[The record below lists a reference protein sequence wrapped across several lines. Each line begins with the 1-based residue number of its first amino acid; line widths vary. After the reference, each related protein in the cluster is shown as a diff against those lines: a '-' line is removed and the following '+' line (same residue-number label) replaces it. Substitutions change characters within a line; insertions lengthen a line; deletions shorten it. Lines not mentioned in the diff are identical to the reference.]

1 MKTPA
6 HLESG
11 RFPSRRTLLVGVLLV
26 AAALGTA
33 NAASVP
39 VAASTSVIADFVKV
53 VGGSRISLLT
63 LVPANADT
71 HTYQPTTR
79 DVQRLSQARA
89 LFINGANLE
98 PWLPRLIGS
107 APGVKVVTLS
117 SGVKLRRASELVA
130 EGLTADGAY
139 DPHVW
144 WNPQNVSVY
153 VTTIGAE
160 LSRLDPAG
168 KTVYAAN
175 VAAYRKQLSSL
186 DAYARTQFGT
196 LPANQ
201 RKLVTNHDAL
211 GYLAQRYGFTVVGQV
226 MGGLSTE
233 REPSAQELARLVR
246 GVKASGAR
254 AIFTENTV
262 NARLAQALSSETGV
276 KIAPPLYTDALGAPG
291 TDGDSYLKMFRHNVA
306 VIVASLK

>member
-1 MKTPA
+1 M
-6 HLESG
+6 
-11 RFPSRRTLLVGVLLV
+11 
-26 AAALGTA
+26 
-33 NAASVP
+33 P
-39 VAASTSVIADFVKV
+39 VVASTSVIADFLKV
-53 VGGSRISLLT
+53 IGGSRISLLT
-63 LVPANADT
+63 LVPANADS
-71 HTYQPTTR
+71 HTFQPTTR

-107 APGVKVVTLS
+107 APNLKVVTLS

-130 EGLTADGAY
+130 EGLEAEGAY
-139 DPHVW
+139 DPHAW

-153 VTTIGAE
+153 VKTIGAE
-160 LSRLDPAG
+160 LARLDPAG
-168 KTVYAAN
+168 KAVYAAN
-175 VAAYRKQLSSL
+175 VAAYQTQLSSL
-186 DAYARTQFGT
+186 DAYAKTQFGT
-196 LPANQ
+196 IPATQ

-211 GYLAQRYGFTVVGQV
+211 DYLAQRYGFTVVGQV
-226 MGGLSTE
+226 MQGLSTE

-291 TDGDSYLKMFRHNVA
+291 SGGDSYLKMFRHNVA
-306 VIVASLK
+306 VIVSALK

>member
-1 MKTPA
+1 MQIASQSKSA
-6 HLESG
+6 
-11 RFPSRRTLLVGVLLV
+11 RFPSSRTLLVGAWL
-26 AAALGTA
+26 ACTA
-33 NAASVP
+33 SGIVNAAPVQ

-53 VGGSRISLLT
+53 IGGSRISLLT

-79 DVQRLSQARA
+79 DVQRLSEAKT

-98 PWLPRLIGS
+98 PWLPKLIGS

-130 EGLTADGAY
+130 EGLEADGAY
-139 DPHVW
+139 DPHTW
-144 WNPQNVSVY
+144 WNPQNALVY
-153 VTTIGAE
+153 VKTVQAE
-160 LSRLDPAG
+160 LTRLDPAG

-175 VAAYRKQLSSL
+175 VVAYQKQLSSL
-186 DAYARTQFGT
+186 DAYAKTQFGSI
-196 LPANQ
+196 PAPQ
-201 RKLVTNHDAL
+201 RQLVTNHDAL
-211 GYLAQRYGFTVVGQV
+211 GYLAQRYGFTVVGQII
-226 MGGLSTE
+226 GGLSTE

-306 VIVASLK
+306 VIVAALR

>member
-1 MKTPA
+1 MTTSFLFTSA
-6 HLESG
+6 M
-11 RFPSRRTLLVGVLLV
+11 
-26 AAALGTA
+26 AAPL
-33 NAASVP
+33 P

-53 VGGSRISLLT
+53 VGGDRIALVT

-79 DVQRLSQARA
+79 DVQKLSQAKT

-98 PWLPRLIGS
+98 PWLPKLIGS

-117 SGVKLRRASELVA
+117 SGVKLRKASELVS
-130 EGLTADGAY
+130 EGIEPEGDF
-139 DPHVW
+139 DPHAW

-153 VTTIGAE
+153 VKTIQAE
-160 LSRLDPAG
+160 LTRLDPAG
-168 KTVYAAN
+168 KTLYTAN
-175 VAAYRKQLSSL
+175 AAAYQKQLSTL
-186 DAYARTQFGT
+186 DAYAKTQFA
-196 LPANQ
+196 LIPPAQ

-226 MGGLSTE
+226 IGGLSTE
-233 REPSAQELARLVR
+233 REPSAQELARLVK
-246 GVKASGAR
+246 GVRASGAK

-291 TDGDSYLKMFRHNVA
+291 SDGDTYLKAFRHNIGVLVA
-306 VIVASLK
+306 ALK

>member
-1 MKTPA
+1 MQ
-6 HLESG
+6 
-11 RFPSRRTLLVGVLLV
+11 
-26 AAALGTA
+26 
-33 NAASVP
+33 

-53 VGGSRISLLT
+53 VGGSRVSLVT

-71 HTYQPTTR
+71 HTFQPTTR

-89 LFINGANLE
+89 LFVNGASLE

-117 SGVKLRRASELVA
+117 SGVKLRKASELVA
-130 EGLTADGAY
+130 EGLRAEGGY
-139 DPHVW
+139 DPHTW
-144 WNPQNVSVY
+144 WNPQNVAVY
-153 VTTIGAE
+153 VKTIGAE
-160 LSRLDPAG
+160 LTRLDPAG
-168 KTVYAAN
+168 RAVYAAN
-175 VAAYRKQLSSL
+175 VAAYQKQLMTL
-186 DAYARTQFGT
+186 DSFARTQFDSI
-196 LPANQ
+196 PATQ

-226 MGGLSTE
+226 IGGLSTE

-246 GVKASGAR
+246 GVKDSSAK

-291 TDGDSYLKMFRHNVA
+291 SDGDSYLKAFRHNIG
-306 VIVASLK
+306 VIVSALR

>member
-1 MKTPA
+1 MNTSVQ
-6 HLESG
+6 LEPG
-11 RFPSRRTLLVGVLLV
+11 RLLGRRTLLVGALL
-26 AAALGTA
+26 AAAGVGTVS
-33 NAASVP
+33 AAPIP

-53 VGGSRISLLT
+53 VGGSRIDLLT

-79 DVQRLSQARA
+79 DVQRLSQAKT

-107 APGVKVVTLS
+107 APGLKVVTLS

-130 EGLTADGAY
+130 EGLEAEGAY
-139 DPHVW
+139 DPHTW
-144 WNPQNVSVY
+144 WNPQNVAVY
-153 VTTIGAE
+153 VKSIGAE
-160 LSRLDPAG
+160 LTRLDPAG

-175 VAAYRKQLSSL
+175 IAAYTKQLTSL
-186 DAYARTQFGT
+186 DAYAKTQFGT
-196 LPANQ
+196 VPAAQ

-226 MGGLSTE
+226 MQGLSTE

-291 TDGDSYLKMFRHNVA
+291 TDGDSYLKMFRHNIG
-306 VIVASLK
+306 VIVASLR

>member
-1 MKTPA
+1 MQLLPQFRSA
-6 HLESG
+6 
-11 RFPSRRTLLVGVLLV
+11 RFPGRRTLLVGAFL
-26 AAALGTA
+26 AFTASGTT
-33 NAASVP
+33 NAAP
-39 VAASTSVIADFVKV
+39 VQVAVSTSIIADFVKV
-53 VGGSRISLLT
+53 IGGSRVSLLT

-79 DVQRLSQARA
+79 DVQRLSQAKT

-98 PWLPRLIGS
+98 PWLPKLIGS
-107 APGVKVVTLS
+107 APGVRVVTLS

-130 EGLTADGAY
+130 EGLQAEGAY
-139 DPHVW
+139 DPHIW
-144 WNPQNVSVY
+144 WNPQNVSSY
-153 VTTIGAE
+153 VKTIGAE

-168 KTVYAAN
+168 KTLYAAN
-175 VAAYRKQLSSL
+175 VAAYQTQLTTL
-186 DAYARTQFGT
+186 DSFAKTQFAT
-196 LPANQ
+196 IPATQ

-233 REPSAQELARLVR
+233 REPSAQELARLVQ

-291 TDGDSYLKMFRHNVA
+291 SDGDSYLKMFRHNVA
-306 VIVASLK
+306 VIVTALK

>member
-1 MKTPA
+1 MNSSARLP
-6 HLESG
+6 LWCG
-11 RFPSRRTLLVGVLLV
+11 LVIISSLSTSAL
-26 AAALGTA
+26 AAPL
-33 NAASVP
+33 P

-53 VGGSRISLLT
+53 VGGNRIALVT

-79 DVQRLSQARA
+79 DVQKLSQAKT

-98 PWLPRLIGS
+98 PWLPKLIGS

-117 SGVKLRRASELVA
+117 GGVKLRKASELVS
-130 EGLTADGAY
+130 EGLTAEGAY
-139 DPHVW
+139 DPHAW

-153 VTTIGAE
+153 VKTIQAE
-160 LSRLDPAG
+160 LTRLDPVG
-168 KTVYAAN
+168 KPLYAAN
-175 VAAYRKQLSSL
+175 AAAYQKQLSTL
-186 DAYARTQFGT
+186 DAYAKTQFGSI
-196 LPANQ
+196 PAAQ

-226 MGGLSTE
+226 IGGLSTE
-233 REPSAQELARLVR
+233 REPSAQELARLVQ
-246 GVKASGAR
+246 GVRASGAK

-291 TDGDSYLKMFRHNVA
+291 SDGDTYLKAFRHNIGVLVA
-306 VIVASLK
+306 ALK

>member
-1 MKTPA
+1 MKRVLMLA
-6 HLESG
+6 A
-11 RFPSRRTLLVGVLLV
+11 LLAGT
-26 AAALGTA
+26 AAAAPL
-33 NAASVP
+33 P

-53 VGGSRISLLT
+53 VGGGRISLLT

-79 DVQRLSQARA
+79 DVQKLSQART

-98 PWLPRLIGS
+98 PWLPKLIGS

-117 SGVKLRRASELVA
+117 GGVKLRKASELVA
-130 EGLTADGAY
+130 EGLEAEGAY
-139 DPHVW
+139 DPHTW

-153 VTTIGAE
+153 VKTIQAE
-160 LSRLDPAG
+160 LTRLDPAG
-168 KTVYAAN
+168 RAVYASNAG
-175 VAAYRKQLSSL
+175 AYQKQLATL
-186 DAYARTQFGT
+186 DASAKTQFAGI
-196 LPANQ
+196 PAPQ

-211 GYLAQRYGFTVVGQV
+211 GYLAQRYGFTVIGQV
-226 MGGLSTE
+226 IGGLSTE
-233 REPSAQELARLVR
+233 REPSAQELARLVK
-246 GVKASGAR
+246 GVRASGAK

-291 TDGDSYLKMFRHNVA
+291 SGGDSYLKAFRHNIS
-306 VIVASLK
+306 VIVAALK